1 MYKYFIRNILF
12 LLPPET
18 AHKITFFILK
28 IFQKLP
34 IFKFIY
40 THNHKYDKEVDVV
53 GIKFPNRLG
62 VAAGLDK
69 DAEVFDALG
78 TLGFGFVEIGT
89 VTPKPQSGNPKPR
102 LFRLKKD
109 KALINRMGFN
119 NQGVVKA
126 KKRLKKRK
134 TNVIIGGNIGKNKFT
149 PNENAIDDY
158 IFAFKKLYPVVD
170 YFVINVSSPNTPG
183 LRNLQDKK
191 PLMKILSSLQDVNK
205 NEKKEKPIFLKI
217 APDLNFSQI
226 DEIIEVVKKTK
237 IAGIVATNTTV
248 SRNGLSEEKNKIDK
262 IGNGGL
268 SGKPL
273 KDKSTEIIKYIKRK
287 SNGEFA
293 IIGVGGI
300 FSQKDA
306 LEKLNAG
313 ADLIQ
318 IFTSFIYEGPS
329 LVKKI
334 NKAIYDYPRN

>member
-1 MYKYFIRNILF
+1 M
-12 LLPPET
+12 
-18 AHKITFFILK
+18 
-28 IFQKLP
+28 
-34 IFKFIY
+34 
-40 THNHKYDKEVDVV
+40 
-53 GIKFPNRLG
+53 
-62 VAAGLDK
+62 
-69 DAEVFDALG
+69 
-78 TLGFGFVEIGT
+78 
-89 VTPKPQSGNPKPR
+89 
-102 LFRLKKD
+102 
-109 KALINRMGFN
+109 
-119 NQGVVKA
+119 
-126 KKRLKKRK
+126 
-134 TNVIIGGNIGKNKFT
+134 
-149 PNENAIDDY
+149 
-158 IFAFKKLYPVVD
+158 YPVVD